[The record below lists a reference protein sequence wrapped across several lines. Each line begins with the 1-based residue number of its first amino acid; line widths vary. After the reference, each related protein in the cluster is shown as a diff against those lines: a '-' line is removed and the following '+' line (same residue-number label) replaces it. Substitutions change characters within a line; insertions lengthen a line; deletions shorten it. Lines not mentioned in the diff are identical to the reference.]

1 MSRRLR
7 CLSQHSFFGLTSEY
21 MEQVY
26 EQFFLMKYHG
36 GWSFMEAYNLPVA
49 LRTWFMKRLAKQ
61 IEDENEAQKKAMR
74 KK

>member
-1 MSRRLR
+1 
-7 CLSQHSFFGLTSEY
+7 
-21 MEQVY
+21 
-26 EQFFLMKYHG
+26 
-36 GWSFMEAYNLPVA
+36 MEAYNLPVA